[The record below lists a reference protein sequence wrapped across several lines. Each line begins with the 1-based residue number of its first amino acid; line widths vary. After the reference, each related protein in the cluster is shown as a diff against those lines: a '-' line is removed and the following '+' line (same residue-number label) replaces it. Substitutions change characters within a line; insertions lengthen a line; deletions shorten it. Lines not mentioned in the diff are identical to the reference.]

1 MNNYKG
7 FDFKK
12 SEKLIRLAIKE
23 DIGSGDVTSKYFID
37 RKSISKANVL
47 VKSEGIIAGLKI
59 FRQVYELID
68 TKVKVKFVMKDGDK
82 VKPGDIVAIINGNSK
97 SILAAERLS
106 LNFLQRMSGIATQ
119 VNHLKELL
127 NNPSIKIIDTRKTT
141 PNLRMFEKL
150 AVIIGGGAN
159 HRMGLYDMILIKD
172 NHIEASGGIEKI
184 LKKIKRI
191 KKNKELQIE
200 VEVTSLSQL
209 EKLIKKGKGFISR
222 VMLDN
227 FEINDVKKAVEM
239 NNGVYEIE
247 ISGGV
252 NENNIQNYSELN
264 GINFISSGS
273 VTHSVKAM
281 DISLEF
287 LS

>member
-1 MNNYKG
+1 MNFYKD

-37 RKSISKANVL
+37 EKSVSNANVL
-47 VKSEGIIAGLKI
+47 VKSDGIIAGLKI
-59 FRQVYELID
+59 FKQVYELVNKNI
-68 TKVKVKFVMKDGDK
+68 KVKFLMNDGDE
-82 VKPGDIVAIINGNSK
+82 VKSGDIVATVKGNSR
-97 SILAAERLS
+97 SVLSAERIS
-106 LNFLQRMSGIATQ
+106 LNLLQRMSGVATQ
-119 VNHLKELL
+119 VNRLTKLL

-141 PNLRMFEKL
+141 PNLRILEKL
-150 AVIIGGGAN
+150 AVRIGGGEN

-172 NHIEASGGIEKI
+172 NHIEASGGIDNI
-184 LKKIKRI
+184 LKKIKKI

-209 EKLIKKGKGFISR
+209 ELLIKKGKGLIDR

-227 FEINDVKKAVEM
+227 FEIHEVREAVTM
-239 NNGVYEIE
+239 NKGLFEIE

-252 NENNIQNYSELN
+252 NSGNIHLYSGIN
-264 GINFISSGS
+264 GINFISSGA
-273 VTHSVKAM
+273 VTHSVKSM